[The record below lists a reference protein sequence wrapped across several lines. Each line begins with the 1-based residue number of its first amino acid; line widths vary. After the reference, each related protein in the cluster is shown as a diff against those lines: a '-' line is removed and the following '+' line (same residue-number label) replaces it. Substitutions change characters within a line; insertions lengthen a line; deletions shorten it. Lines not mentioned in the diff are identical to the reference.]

1 MNTVSCIHLSYAKL
15 RVLVP
20 FLRSASYP
28 IVIAIMSMTNGLL
41 VRVQEGS
48 VTDTSFSEGVSTLQ
62 AEVLAQL
69 EGNEA
74 LMSTIIHNCFAVCA
88 RHAETDS
95 RLQQVEKHNPKNLKQ
110 TGLQETNQGE
120 KESKSTETERNKQ
133 KKAN

>member
-1 MNTVSCIHLSYAKL
+1 MNTVSCIHPSYAKL

-62 AEVLAQL
+62 AEVLVQL

-74 LMSTIIHNCFAVCA
+74 LMSAIIRNCFAFCV

-95 RLQQVEKHNPKNLKQ
+95 RLEQDEKNNS
-110 TGLQETNQGE
+110 ETNRTTRN
-120 KESKSTETERNKQ
+120 ESRGKRIEEHRN
-133 KKAN
+133 